1 MATQPPTEAP
11 QPTQPAQPT
20 PAPTELPPQSPDIDM
35 PDPGAD
41 PSPTGPANPA

>member
-1 MATQPPTEAP
+1 MATQPQPEAP

-20 PAPTELPPQSPDIDM
+20 PAPTELPPAMPDIDT